1 MTSMPPNP
9 AAARRA
15 TASTAGYEI
24 NDTVEQI
31 TRGAEGSGG
40 VTARTS

>member
-1 MTSMPPNP
+1 LEN
-9 AAARRA
+9 
-15 TASTAGYEI
+15 